1 MSYLYH
7 IEHNHE
13 WAIGAK
19 FVISAYDVPPT
30 RIGRPVLGSTDFEWA
45 RHSAVSSIEMRPY
58 ANLLLAISHPFSIE
72 NRRTKLK
79 LIFQF
84 IN

>member
-1 MSYLYH
+1 MTGTKS
-7 IEHNHE
+7 
-13 WAIGAK
+13 
-19 FVISAYDVPPT
+19 VISEYVAQL
-30 RIGRPVLGSTDFEWA
+30 IGRPVLGSTDFEWA
-45 RHSAVSSIEMRPY
+45 RHCVVSSLEMRPY

-84 IN
+84 KLEENKM